1 MWEAFLVQMND
12 FDQIL
17 ELELRRLLDPIVA
30 GQPPARRA
38 RRKKPQQP
46 MLTIERVG
54 VALAADAIPV
64 LEPVVVAVPVVAA
77 HQI

>member
-17 ELELRRLLDPIVA
+17 ELKLRRLLDPIVA

-38 RRKKPQQP
+38 PQKPRQP
-46 MLTIERVG
+46 IFTVERVG
-54 VALAADAIPV
+54 IALAAEAIPV
-64 LEPVVVAVPVVAA
+64 IEPVVLTAPVAAA
-77 HQI
+77 HQV

>member
-1 MWEAFLVQMND
+1 LWEAFLVQMND
-12 FDQIL
+12 FEQIL

-38 RRKKPQQP
+38 RQKKPRQP
-46 MLTIERVG
+46 ILTVERVG
-54 VALAADAIPV
+54 IALAADAIPV
-64 LEPVVVAVPVVAA
+64 IEPVVVAVPVAAA